1 MQPKSN
7 IAAFFDFDETIIDI
21 NSSKVGFKWLYE
33 NKMLS
38 IWFILKVFIT
48 GFLYELN
55 LISEKRM
62 ADGMVIFYK
71 GKKLSYFADRAEDFY
86 HDLLKPHLVPK
97 IVEKLK
103 YHREQ
108 GHIVIIVSGS
118 IRYYLEPVA
127 KDLGID
133 YLVCT
138 DLEEGYDGL
147 LTGKPDGQIC
157 LGEYKQKMTQQIV
170 KELNINLNESFAYG
184 NSQADIHLLKMV
196 GNPIAVEPNLPLKK
210 VAEKN
215 NWPILNYKL

>member
-21 NSSKVGFKWLYE
+21 NSSKVGFKWLYK

-38 IWFILKVFIT
+38 IWFIIKVFIT
-48 GFLYELN
+48 GLLYEVN

-71 GKKLSYFADRAEDFY
+71 GKKLSFFAERAEEFY

-97 IVEKLK
+97 IVEKLN
-103 YHREQ
+103 YHKKQ
-108 GHIVIIVSGS
+108 GHILIIVSGS

-133 YLVCT
+133 HLICT
-138 DLEEGYDGL
+138 DLEEGSDGL
-147 LTGKPDGQIC
+147 LTGKPTEQIC
-157 LGEYKQKMTQQIV
+157 IGEYKQKMTKQLIDD
-170 KELNINLNESFAYG
+170 LNIDLDKSFAYG

-196 GNPIAVEPNLPLKK
+196 GNPVAVEPNIPLKK
-210 VAEKN
+210 VAHKN
-215 NWPILNYKL
+215 NWQILNHQ

>member
-38 IWFILKVFIT
+38 VWFILKVFIT

-71 GKKLSYFADRAEDFY
+71 GKKLSYFVDRAEDFY
-86 HDLLKPHLVPK
+86 LDLLKPHLVSK
-97 IVEKLK
+97 IVKKLK
-103 YHREQ
+103 FHKDQ
-108 GHIVIIVSGS
+108 GHILIIVSGS

-133 YLVCT
+133 HLVCT
-138 DLEEGYDGL
+138 ELEEGPDGL
-147 LTGKPDGQIC
+147 LTGKPNGQIC
-157 LGEYKQKMTQQIV
+157 LGKYKQKMTQQLV
-170 KELNINLNESFAYG
+170 KELNINLIESFAYG

-196 GNPIAVEPNLPLKK
+196 GNPVAVEPNIPLRK
-210 VAEKN
+210 VAIKN
-215 NWPILNYKL
+215 NWPILKFD

>member
-1 MQPKSN
+1 MQSKSN

-21 NSSKVGFKWLYE
+21 NSSKVGFKWLYK

-38 IWFILKVFIT
+38 IWFIIKVFIT
-48 GFLYELN
+48 GLLYEIN

-71 GKKLSYFADRAEDFY
+71 GKKLSFFAERAEEFY

-97 IVEKLK
+97 IVEKLN
-103 YHREQ
+103 YHRKQE
-108 GHIVIIVSGS
+108 HILIIVSGS

-133 YLVCT
+133 HLICT
-138 DLEEGYDGL
+138 DLEEGSDGL
-147 LTGKPDGQIC
+147 LTGKPTGQIC
-157 LGEYKQKMTQQIV
+157 IGEYKQKMTKQLIDD
-170 KELNINLNESFAYG
+170 LNIDLDKSFAYG

-196 GNPIAVEPNLPLKK
+196 GNPVAVEPNIPLKK
-210 VAEKN
+210 VAHKN
-215 NWPILNYKL
+215 NWQILNHQ

>member
-48 GFLYELN
+48 GFLYEFN

-71 GKKLSYFADRAEDFY
+71 GKKLSFFVEQAEEFY
-86 HDLLKPHLVPK
+86 RNLLKPHLVQK
-97 IVEKLK
+97 ILKKLEFHK
-103 YHREQ
+103 KQ
-108 GHIVIIVSGS
+108 DHIIIIVSGS

-127 KDLGID
+127 KDLGIN

-138 DLEEGYDGL
+138 DLEEGSDGL
-147 LTGKPDGQIC
+147 LTGKPKGEIC
-157 LGEYKQKMTQQIV
+157 LGKYKQKMTQDLV
-170 KELNINLNESFAYG
+170 KELNINLEESFAYG

-196 GNPIAVEPNLPLKK
+196 GHPIAVNPNIPLRK
-210 VAEKN
+210 VAKQN
-215 NWPILNYKL
+215 NWQIINFN

>member
-38 IWFILKVFIT
+38 KWFILKVFIT
-48 GFLYELN
+48 GLLYELN

-71 GKKLSYFADRAEDFY
+71 GKKLSYFAERAEEFY
-86 HDLLKPHLVPK
+86 RNLLKPHLVQK
-97 IVEKLK
+97 VVGKLN
-103 YHREQ
+103 YHRKQ
-108 GHIVIIVSGS
+108 GHILIIVSGS

-133 YLVCT
+133 HLICT
-138 DLEEGYDGL
+138 DLEEGHNGL
-147 LTGKPDGQIC
+147 LTGRPKGQIC
-157 LGEYKQKMTQQIV
+157 LGKYKQKMTQELV
-170 KELNINLNESFAYG
+170 KELNINLNDSFAYG

-196 GNPIAVEPNLPLKK
+196 GNPVAVEPNIPLKK
-210 VAEKN
+210 IAEKN
-215 NWPILNYKL
+215 NWPILYFN

>member
-1 MQPKSN
+1 MQSKSN

-21 NSSKVGFKWLYE
+21 NSSKVGFKWLYK

-38 IWFILKVFIT
+38 IWYIIKVFIT
-48 GFLYELN
+48 GLLYEVN

-71 GKKLSYFADRAEDFY
+71 GKKLSFFSERAEEFY
-86 HDLLKPHLVPK
+86 HHLLKPHLVPK
-97 IVEKLK
+97 IVEKLN
-103 YHREQ
+103 YHKKQ
-108 GHIVIIVSGS
+108 GHILIIVSGS

-133 YLVCT
+133 HLICT
-138 DLEEGYDGL
+138 DLEQGPDGL
-147 LTGKPDGQIC
+147 LTGKPKGQIC
-157 LGEYKQKMTQQIV
+157 LGKYKQKMTKQLIDD
-170 KELNINLNESFAYG
+170 LNIDLGKSFAYG

-196 GNPIAVEPNLPLKK
+196 GNPVAVEPNMPLKK

-215 NWPILNYKL
+215 NWMILNYR

>member
-38 IWFILKVFIT
+38 KWFILKVFIT
-48 GFLYELN
+48 GLLYELN

-62 ADGMVIFYK
+62 ADGMVIFYE
-71 GKKLSYFADRAEDFY
+71 GKKLSYFAERAEDFY
-86 HDLLKPHLVPK
+86 IDLLKPHLVPK
-97 IVEKLK
+97 VVEKLNHHK
-103 YHREQ
+103 EQ
-108 GHIVIIVSGS
+108 GHILVIVSGS

-138 DLEEGYDGL
+138 ELEEGPDGL
-147 LTGKPDGQIC
+147 LTGKPKGQIC
-157 LGEYKQKMTQQIV
+157 LGKYKQEMTQHLV
-170 KELNINLNESFAYG
+170 KELNINLNDSFAYG

-196 GNPIAVEPNLPLKK
+196 GNPIAVEPNIPLKK
-210 VAEKN
+210 VAIKN
-215 NWPILNYKL
+215 NWPILKFE

>member
-48 GFLYELN
+48 GFLYEFN

-71 GKKLSYFADRAEDFY
+71 GKKLSFFVEQAEEFY
-86 HDLLKPHLVPK
+86 RNLLKPHLVQK
-97 IVEKLK
+97 ILKKLEFHK
-103 YHREQ
+103 KQ
-108 GHIVIIVSGS
+108 DHIIIIVSGS

-138 DLEEGYDGL
+138 DLEEGSDGL
-147 LTGKPDGQIC
+147 LTGKPKGEIC
-157 LGEYKQKMTQQIV
+157 LGKYKQKMTQDLV
-170 KELNINLNESFAYG
+170 KELNINLEESFAYG

-196 GNPIAVEPNLPLKK
+196 GHPIAVNPNIPLRK
-210 VAEKN
+210 VAKQN
-215 NWPILNYKL
+215 NWQIINFN

>member
-48 GFLYELN
+48 GLLYEVN

-62 ADGMVIFYK
+62 ADGMVIFYR
-71 GKKLSYFADRAEDFY
+71 GKKLSFFSERAEEFY
-86 HDLLKPHLVPK
+86 RELLKPHLVPK
-97 IVEKLK
+97 VVGKLK

-108 GHIVIIVSGS
+108 GHILIIVSGS

-138 DLEEGYDGL
+138 ELEEGPDGL
-147 LTGKPDGQIC
+147 LTGKPKGQIC
-157 LGEYKQKMTQQIV
+157 LGKYKQKMTQELV
-170 KELNINLNESFAYG
+170 KELNINLNDSFAYG

-196 GNPIAVEPNLPLKK
+196 GNPVAVEPNIPLKK
-210 VAEKN
+210 VAIKN
-215 NWPILNYKL
+215 NWPILKFD